1 MTATVTGQGTADELL
16 DDADRLLSG
25 ERRASGAWW
34 PRATAFLLR
43 SALELE
49 LAAYWARVEPGVE
62 VCSMRAQLTVLR
74 RPEYAGPDTGT
85 DVAAAWHALS
95 RACHHHAYDL
105 APTAIELRT
114 WSRSVR
120 LTTAQLRRLG
130 TSSVSQREE

>member
-1 MTATVTGQGTADELL
+1 VTATVTGQGTADELL

-49 LAAYWARVEPGVE
+49 LAAYWAQVEPGLQA
-62 VCSMRAQLTVLR
+62 CSMRAQLTVLR

-95 RACHHHAYDL
+95 RASHHHAYEL
-105 APTAIELRT
+105 APTVAELRSWAGT
-114 WSRSVR
+114 VR
-120 LTTAQLRRLG
+120 DATAVLRRIPTG
-130 TSSVSQREE
+130 

>member
-1 MTATVTGQGTADELL
+1 MTATVAGRGTADELL

-25 ERRASGAWW
+25 DRRANGAWW

-62 VCSMRAQLTVLR
+62 ACSMRAQLTVLR

-95 RACHHHAYDL
+95 RACHHHAYEL
-105 APTAIELRT
+105 APTVAELRS
-114 WSRSVR
+114 WALAVR
-120 LTTAQLRRLG
+120 DALVALRGITR
-130 TSSVSQREE
+130 